1 VLLGEA
7 HRFLAVTR
15 LADDVKTRIAE
26 HLDDVEADE
35 GFVLGD
41 DDPAD
46 RRTRGIPIGHGD
58 KLSDSAPVARDT
70 GP

>member
-1 VLLGEA
+1 VLFGEA
-7 HRFLAVTR
+7 HRLLAVTG
-15 LADDVKTRIAE
+15 LADDVETRIAE

-35 GFVLGD
+35 SFVLGD

-46 RRTRGIPIGHGD
+46 GRTRGIPIGHGG
-58 KLSDSAPVARDT
+58 KLSDFMPVARDQ